1 MGIDHDESIYK
12 SEFLNKKYSRPSNS
26 FDKIS
31 GFDTSSIDVSKGRFF
46 SSQDIFILETLLWPF
61 LNLYGYTNKKEDQF
75 VKDLD
80 CIESKIFDPF
90 HFEEIIYKYLNNK
103 SH

>member
-1 MGIDHDESIYK
+1 MGIDHDEIYK
-12 SEFLNKKYSRPSNS
+12 SEFLKKYSRPSNS

-61 LNLYGYTNKKEDQF
+61 LNFIWL
-75 VKDLD
+75 
-80 CIESKIFDPF
+80 
-90 HFEEIIYKYLNNK
+90 H
-103 SH
+103 